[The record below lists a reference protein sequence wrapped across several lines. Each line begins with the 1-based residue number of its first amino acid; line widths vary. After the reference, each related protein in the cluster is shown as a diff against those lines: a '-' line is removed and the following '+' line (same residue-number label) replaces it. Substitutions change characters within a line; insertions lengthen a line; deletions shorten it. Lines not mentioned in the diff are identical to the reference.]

1 MKQILAVWNRSIAL
15 VAVSA
20 LSSPLMPA
28 IAGTQLAQ
36 DATPAQET
44 APAASIIGQCRAV
57 KHSTPIFSERAAVS
71 PALRLLS
78 ANQDV
83 ILAENGGVEGM
94 ILVSAPVR
102 GYVFTTNL
110 KTCGVVTPP
119 PTGLCRR
126 VINPPEGLFI
136 RTQPDPNAPLTNP
149 SGVGYLERVTLTT
162 NPATMRESPQG
173 RVWVQISAPAAG
185 WVSNGFRGAAQT
197 NLGFCP

>member
-1 MKQILAVWNRSIAL
+1 MKQVLAVWNRSIAIA
-15 VAVSA
+15 AVSVCT
-20 LSSPLMPA
+20 SPLLPA
-28 IAGTQLAQ
+28 IAETQLAQ
-36 DATPAQET
+36 DAPPVQEA
-44 APAASIIGQCRAV
+44 APAVSIIGQCRAA

-78 ANQDV
+78 SNQEV
-83 ILAENGGVEGM
+83 TLAENGGVEGM

-110 KTCGVVTPP
+110 KPCGTVTP

-136 RTQPDPNAPLTNP
+136 RTQPDPSAPLTNP
-149 SGVGYLERVTLTT
+149 AGVGYLERVTLTT
-162 NPATMRESPQG
+162 NPATVRESAQG

-197 NLGFCP
+197 NLGFCQ